1 MGGGGWEQRARN
13 IGKHSMTLHQDSRI
27 FVAGHRGLVGS
38 AILRRLA
45 AEGFSNLVTRTRDEL
60 DLTDQPEVRAFFDR
74 EGIEHVFLAAARVGG
89 ILANERQG
97 ADFIR
102 DNLLIQTNVIDAAW
116 RAGVKKLLFLGSS
129 CIYPRLAEQPM
140 REESLLTGPLEP
152 TNKPYA
158 VAKIAGIAMCQA
170 YRKQYGFNAICAQPA
185 NLYGPGDHFEPES
198 SHVLPGLIRRFHDA
212 KAAGAPSVTLWGT
225 GTPRREFLYVD
236 DMADA
241 CVHLMRHYDE
251 AEIINVGNGEDIAIR
266 DLAELVRETVG
277 YAGRIEQDLS
287 KPDGHPRKVV
297 DVTRLAAT
305 GWRAKTGL
313 AEGVRQTY
321 AWFLENGAS
330 RAIAAAA
337 E

>member
-1 MGGGGWEQRARN
+1 
-13 IGKHSMTLHQDSRI
+13 MTLHHDSRI

-38 AILRRLA
+38 AILRQLA
-45 AEGFSNLVTRTRDEL
+45 AEGHPNLVTRTRDEL
-60 DLTDQPEVRAFFDR
+60 DLTDQAAVRAFFDR
-74 EGIEHVFLAAARVGG
+74 ERIDVVFLAAARVGG

-97 ADFIR
+97 AEFIR

-140 REESLLTGPLEP
+140 REDALLTGPLEP
-152 TNKPYA
+152 SNKPYA
-158 VAKIAGIAMCQA
+158 IAKIAGITMCQA
-170 YRKQYGFNAICAQPA
+170 YRKQHGFNAICAQPA

-212 KAAGAPSVTLWGT
+212 KVAGAPSVTLWGT

-241 CVHLMRHYDE
+241 CIHLMRTYDE
-251 AEIINVGNGEDIAIR
+251 GDLINLGTGEDIAIR
-266 DLAELVRETVG
+266 DLADLVRETVG
-277 YAGRIEQDLS
+277 YTGRIEQDLT

-305 GWRAKTGL
+305 GWRARMPL
-313 AEGVRQTY
+313 DEGVRRTY
-321 AWFLENGAS
+321 AWFLENGA
-330 RAIAAAA
+330 APYAAAA

>member
-1 MGGGGWEQRARN
+1 
-13 IGKHSMTLHQDSRI
+13 MTMHQDSRI

-38 AILRRLA
+38 AILRHLA
-45 AEGFSNLVTRTRDEL
+45 VRGHTNLVFRTRDQL
-60 DLTDQPEVRAFFDR
+60 DLTDQVSVRAFFDR
-74 EGIEHVFLAAARVGG
+74 EEIEFVFLAAAKVGG

-97 ADFIR
+97 GDFIR

-140 REESLLTGPLEP
+140 REDALLTGALEP
-152 TNKPYA
+152 SNKPYA

-170 YRKQYGFNAICAQPA
+170 YRKQFGFNAICAQPA

-212 KAAGAPSVTLWGT
+212 KVAGAPSVTLWGT

-241 CVHLMRHYDE
+241 CVHLMRTYDE
-251 AEIINVGNGEDIAIR
+251 PDIINVGTGEDIAIR
-266 DLAELVRETVG
+266 DLAELVRATVG
-277 YAGRIEQDLS
+277 YRGALEQDLT
-287 KPDGHPRKVV
+287 KPDGHPRKMV
-297 DVTRLAAT
+297 DVTRLTAT
-305 GWRAKTGL
+305 GWRAKMPL
-313 AEGVRQTY
+313 EDGVRRTY
-321 AWFLENGAS
+321 AWFLDNGAAQS
-330 RAIAAAA
+330 VSAAA

>member
-1 MGGGGWEQRARN
+1 M
-13 IGKHSMTLHQDSRI
+13 HQDSRI

-45 AEGFSNLVTRTRDEL
+45 AEGHTNLVFRTRDQL
-60 DLTDQPEVRAFFDR
+60 DLADQASVRAFFDR
-74 EGIEHVFLAAARVGG
+74 EGIEVVFLAAAKVGG

-97 ADFIR
+97 GDFIR

-116 RAGVKKLLFLGSS
+116 RAGVAKLLFLGSS

-140 REESLLTGPLEP
+140 REDSLLTGALEP

-158 VAKIAGIAMCQA
+158 VAKIAGITMCQA
-170 YRKQYGFNAICAQPA
+170 FRRQFGFNAICAQPA

-212 KAAGAPSVTLWGT
+212 KVAGAPSVTLWGT

-236 DMADA
+236 DMAEA
-241 CVHLMRHYDE
+241 CVHLMRTYD
-251 AEIINVGNGEDIAIR
+251 APDIINVGTGEDIAIR
-266 DLAELVRETVG
+266 DLAELVRDTVG
-277 YAGRIEQDLS
+277 YRGVIEQDLS

-313 AEGVRQTY
+313 AEGVRRTY
-321 AWFLENGAS
+321 AWFLENGAARS
-330 RAIAAAA
+330 AAAAA

>member
-1 MGGGGWEQRARN
+1 
-13 IGKHSMTLHQDSRI
+13 MTMHQDSRI
-27 FVAGHRGLVGS
+27 FVAGHRGLAGS

-45 AEGFSNLVTRTRDEL
+45 AEGFSNLVFRTRDEL
-60 DLTDQPEVRAFFDR
+60 DLTDQTAVRAFFDR
-74 EGIEHVFLAAARVGG
+74 GEIEHVFLAAARVGG

-97 ADFIR
+97 AEFIR

-140 REESLLTGPLEP
+140 REDALLTGPLEP

-158 VAKIAGIAMCQA
+158 VAKIAGITMCQA
-170 YRKQYGFNAICAQPA
+170 YRKQYGFNAICALPA
-185 NLYGPGDHFEPES
+185 NLYGPGDHFEPET

-212 KAAGAPSVTLWGT
+212 KVAGAPSVTLWGT

-241 CVHLMRHYDE
+241 CVHLMRHYDGD
-251 AEIINVGNGEDIAIR
+251 EIVNVGTGDEIAIR

-277 YAGRIEQDLS
+277 FEGAIEHDLS
-287 KPDGHPRKVV
+287 KPDGHPRKVM

-305 GWRAKTGL
+305 GWRARMDL
-313 AEGVRQTY
+313 REGVRRTY
-321 AWFLENGAS
+321 AWFLENGA
-330 RAIAAAA
+330 APAASAARSAA

>member
-1 MGGGGWEQRARN
+1 
-13 IGKHSMTLHQDSRI
+13 MTLHQDSRI

-60 DLTDQPEVRAFFDR
+60 DLTDQAAVRAFFDR
-74 EGIEHVFLAAARVGG
+74 AGIEHVFLAAARVGG

-129 CIYPRLAEQPM
+129 CVYPRLAEQPM
-140 REESLLTGPLEP
+140 REDSLLTGPLEP

-212 KAAGAPSVTLWGT
+212 KVAGAPSVTLWGT

-241 CVHLMRHYDE
+241 CLHLMRHYDE
-251 AEIINVGNGEDIAIR
+251 EEIVNVGNGEDIAIR

-277 YAGRIEQDLS
+277 FIGRIERDLS

-297 DVTRLAAT
+297 DVSRLTAT
-305 GWRAKTGL
+305 GWRAGTGL